1 MINQPQI
8 FVIYETGQFGR
19 TVCTVLT
26 KDSEFKGDGHGVN
39 NHKSNY
45 KPPLENFH
53 WDHEALALL
62 EKTHDELKTFFSGI
76 KDTTDYSV
84 HNLAS
89 YKYAEIHYEKY
100 FTRYLKVIMLPK
112 RECLRSFAER
122 LYEAHPPEH
131 YWYMERIKNLNKVP
145 DYFLKEM
152 SIKEKYKVLT
162 ERFNRFLKIK
172 DNLSEKDTIFFDPL
186 DLFDHAKFQNLVD
199 ECTIRLGLE
208 SIVLPK
214 TQIQMFLDKNKSFF
228 DKHLNS

>member
-1 MINQPQI
+1 VINQPQI

-131 YWYMERIKNLNKVP
+131 YWYMERIKN
-145 DYFLKEM
+145 
-152 SIKEKYKVLT
+152 
-162 ERFNRFLKIK
+162 RFLKIK